1 MDVLKLPSVPS
12 SPVSVTVTSALGWLL
27 SLTVKLA
34 SVPVSLVVRLLPVM
48 VSPAPAVS
56 LSAAPVVGTPVKLS
70 TKKTLVLLPSSL
82 MVAVPEAAPL
92 LVTVPVIV
100 PVVNVK
106 LSLVSNTLSLV
117 IAVRSTTLVLFAPM
131 LTPLTADTHELPS

>member
-1 MDVLKLPSVPS
+1 MCISFCQTEVGKRDYCLSRG
-12 SPVSVTVTSALGWLL
+12 LGDEYN
-27 SLTVKLA
+27 
-34 SVPVSLVVRLLPVM
+34 RQ
-48 VSPAPAVS
+48 
-56 LSAAPVVGTPVKLS
+56 
-70 TKKTLVLLPSSL
+70 VLLPSSL

>member
-1 MDVLKLPSVPS
+1 M
-12 SPVSVTVTSALGWLL
+12 
-27 SLTVKLA
+27 KLA
-34 SVPVSLVVRLLPVM
+34 LVPVSLVVRLLPVM